1 MQPVLA
7 SNPSLRLYGQN
18 NSSVRQ
24 RLIFVTAGTAAGA
37 GHNAITCRVD
47 AEQRLTCARINNGW
61 TRLIQCA
68 NDVYIAAPTSVNAA
82 CTELTLRGGYLGTY
96 LIMFNGLIVLGN
108 ALWTMSEG
116 IGGDR

>member
-7 SNPSLRLYGQN
+7 SNPNLRLYGQN

-47 AEQRLTCARINNGW
+47 AEQRVTCTRSNNGW

-68 NDVYIAAPTSVNAA
+68 NDVYIAAPTYVNAA
-82 CTELTLRGGYLGTY
+82 CTELTLRVDT
-96 LIMFNGLIVLGN
+96 
-108 ALWTMSEG
+108 
-116 IGGDR
+116 